1 MKGYR
6 FYTNITHWLAGGLLM
21 LTVTATGCSDE
32 NRDIPGTDEMVPLN
46 IKEVKGSTWAEGAT
60 RATTEDVETS
70 KLPQTLLVLKEGDA
84 SSRKT
89 YTLSGGKWTSDDPLM
104 VGTPA
109 TKVYALGG
117 VPEDKISD
125 SKFQLSPRLYEDDT
139 PIPYYSES
147 QNLSAKNSNAT
158 FEMKHFYARLTIQL
172 KKDANCIW
180 DGKMKSIYI
189 YDFNIYNYNMSDRT
203 YEYLTDSPVFKEYS
217 PELIVKT
224 NSYTGVLDVLIAAC
238 DGQQPSNHRMTL
250 GNSSSSSNHI
260 FIEGTLNYTPRAG
273 EWTTLRL
280 TVKPGEIVFDDSESV
295 KITDFWDNND
305 RVELEL
311 KD

>member
-89 YTLSGGKWTSDDPLM
+89 YTLSGGKWTSADPLM

-117 VPEDKISD
+117 VPEDEISD
-125 SKFQLSPRLYEDDT
+125 SKFPLYSRLYEDDT

-147 QNLSAKNSNAT
+147 QNLSAKNSSAT

-172 KKDANCIW
+172 KKDVNCIW

-189 YDFNIYNYNMSDRT
+189 YDFDIYNYNMSDRT
-203 YEYLTDSPVFKEYS
+203 YERLTDGWVLKEYS
-217 PELIVKT
+217 SALTVNS
-224 NSYTGVLDVLIAAC
+224 NSYTEVLDVLIAAC
-238 DGQQPSNHRMTL
+238 DGRHPSSHQTTFGMGTTTVK
-250 GNSSSSSNHI
+250 
-260 FIEGTLNYTPRAG
+260 GTLNYTPRAG

-280 TVKPGEIVFDDSESV
+280 TVKPGEIVFDGSESV
-295 KITDFWDNND
+295 KITDFWGNSQVD
-305 RVELEL
+305 LEL